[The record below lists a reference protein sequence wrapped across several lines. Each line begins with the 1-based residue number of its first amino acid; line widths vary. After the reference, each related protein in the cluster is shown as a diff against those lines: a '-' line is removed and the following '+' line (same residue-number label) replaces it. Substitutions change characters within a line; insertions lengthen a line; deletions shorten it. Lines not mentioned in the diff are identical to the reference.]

1 MSSDGIT
8 WEVCPVCGL
17 TAAVGWTGGHLAEF
31 DCTNG
36 CLPTMA
42 QVRDLDERQGPPLNR
57 LQRS

>member
-36 CLPTMA
+36 CVPTMA
-42 QVRDLDERQGPPLNR
+42 QVRDLDDR
-57 LQRS
+57 RSPTPDRPRRF